1 MKNYTHNYVY
11 NITSTMN
18 APQEVTQDV
27 MNWVNKAIDTYERLA
42 ELNNVHLNIESDEML
57 FIVRKRNNHKIL
69 WIEDRS
75 NPDIPLV
82 NKSLNSGE
90 SIEEWFE
97 QYKFVPDVVE
107 ITVITIGDEPNVT
120 LQL

>member
-1 MKNYTHNYVY
+1 
-11 NITSTMN
+11 MN